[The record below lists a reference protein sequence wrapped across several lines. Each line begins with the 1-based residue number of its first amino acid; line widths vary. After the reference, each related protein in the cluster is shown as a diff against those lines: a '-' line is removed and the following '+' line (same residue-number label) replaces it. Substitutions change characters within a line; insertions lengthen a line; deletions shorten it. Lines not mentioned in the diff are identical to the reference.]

1 MKPFTSVRSM
11 AVVLME
17 NDIDT
22 DIIYPA
28 RFLLVMDKK
37 GLGQYLFHDRRG
49 PEHPDFPPDRPEVAK
64 AEILIAG
71 ANFGCGSSRE
81 QAVWALLDGG
91 FKCVI
96 SPSFGEIFYNN
107 CFKNGLLPIRLDE
120 AQVKDLAVKASAGV
134 VFDVDLVARQISGE
148 GVNIAFALED
158 RLQLRLLEGWDDID
172 LILNDQSEAIAAF
185 EAKQK
190 INQPW
195 LFEGS

>member
-1 MKPFTSVRSM
+1 MKSFTPVRSP
-11 AVVLME
+11 AVVMME

-28 RFLLVMDKK
+28 RFLLVMDKA

-49 PEHPDFPPDRPEVAK
+49 PAHLGSPGGGSPK

-81 QAVWALLDGG
+81 QAVWALIDGG

-120 AQVKDLAVKASAGV
+120 ARVKTLAAKASAGA
-134 VFDVDLVARQISGE
+134 VFKVDLAARRISGE
-148 GVNIAFALED
+148 GVDIAFALED
-158 RLQLRLLEGWDDID
+158 RLRLRLLEGWDDID
-172 LILNDQSEAIAAF
+172 LILNHQSEAIAAF
-185 EAKQK
+185 EAKHK
-190 INQPW
+190 IDQP
-195 LFEGS
+195 